1 MKTTQTIV
9 PLIAGLF
16 ITAAVFT
23 ACQKNSGTPSNT
35 DTVSVQDQVTL
46 NASAQA
52 DDGADNVY
60 NDVFTNVAGVND
72 DAGLGNGVG
81 VFFAPSRSSSAPT
94 SFGGGGADSAA
105 RCFTVTETETNGGF
119 PKTIIID
126 FGTGCTGKDG
136 HTRRG
141 KITTVYTGKLRE
153 SGSTATV
160 SFDGYYIDSI
170 KVEGTLKAENKST
183 TGSYIFSITVTNGK
197 LSLPSGDFIEV
208 NKTHTWTQTDGSST
222 PRIPGDDVYNV
233 TGSSAGTAQIQ
244 GNTYQW
250 TTEITTPVVRKM
262 SCRWRVAGQVTIT
275 RNNIKALLD
284 YGNGECDN
292 KATVTVGQKVFEIIL
307 H

>member
-46 NASAQA
+46 SASAQA

-60 NDVFTNVAGVND
+60 SDVFTNVAGVND

-81 VFFAPSRSSSAPT
+81 VFFAPSRSGNATS
-94 SFGGGGADSAA
+94 SFGGGGADSATH
-105 RCFTVTETETNGGF
+105 CFTVTEIETNGGF
-119 PKTIIID
+119 PKTITID

-141 KITTVYTGKLRE
+141 KITAVYTGKLRE

-160 SFDGYYIDSI
+160 SFDGYYIDTL

-183 TGSYIFSITVTNGK
+183 GSNYIFSITVTNGK

-208 NKTHTWTQTDGSST
+208 NKTHTWTQTDGSAT
-222 PRIPGDDVYNV
+222 PRIPGDDVYSV
-233 TGSSAGTAQIQ
+233 IGSSAGTAQVQ
-244 GNTYQW
+244 GSTYQW
-250 TTEITTPVVRKM
+250 TTEITTPVIRKM
-262 SCRWRVAGQVTIT
+262 SCRWRVAGQVAIT

-292 KATVTVGQKVFEIIL
+292 KATVTIGQKVFDITL
-307 H
+307 R